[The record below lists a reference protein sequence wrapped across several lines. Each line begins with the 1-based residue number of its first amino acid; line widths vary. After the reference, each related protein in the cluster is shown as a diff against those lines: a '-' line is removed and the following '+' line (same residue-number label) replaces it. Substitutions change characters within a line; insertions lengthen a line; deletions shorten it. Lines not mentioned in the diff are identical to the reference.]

1 MGGNGPPQRPR
12 LGAKFD
18 REKLL
23 AMNGDPSRGR
33 EVFEKVAQC
42 SSCHVAGGVEG
53 KAFGPDLTHIAA
65 KYDRRQLL
73 EQIVE
78 PSKTIAEGFVG
89 YTVRTADG
97 DAFSGLKVSQDDK
110 EIVLRDATGELVHIA
125 LAQVKGGV
133 VPQAGSI
140 MPEGL
145 LDNLEPQ
152 QAADLLAFVAGQK

>member
-1 MGGNGPPQRPR
+1 MS
-12 LGAKFD
+12 
-18 REKLL
+18 
-23 AMNGDPSRGR
+23 GDAARGR

-42 SSCHVAGGVEG
+42 ASCHLATGVEG
-53 KAFGPDLTHIAA
+53 KAFGPDLTHIAS
-65 KYDRRQLL
+65 KYDRGQLL

-97 DAFSGLKVSQDDK
+97 DAFSGLKVSQDAR
-110 EIVLRDATGELVHIA
+110 EIVLKDATGQLVHIEVG
-125 LAQVKGGV
+125 QVKGGV

-145 LDNLEPQ
+145 MDNLEPQ
-152 QAADLLAFVAGQK
+152 QAADLLAFVGSQK